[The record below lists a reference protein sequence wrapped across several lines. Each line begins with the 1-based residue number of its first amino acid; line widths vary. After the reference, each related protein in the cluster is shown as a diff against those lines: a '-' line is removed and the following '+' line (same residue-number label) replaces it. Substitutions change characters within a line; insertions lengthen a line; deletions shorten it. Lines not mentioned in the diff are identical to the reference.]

1 MQKNFREASKLF
13 ESINF
18 QRKAIDLLE
27 FNGFIEDAAK
37 ILLRMKVP
45 YRAAIIYDRNGQFV
59 RAAECFALDGKHDSA
74 ARSFE
79 KAAGA
84 DYHFFKNAGQAFL
97 TAGMTDNALEVYG
110 KILQSQDVLKIGF
123 GSQKY
128 EFLAVYMA
136 NPYNAKYVLEN
147 VTSEQLA
154 AFIESLGLRPDF
166 VQNMSVWVLYRHD
179 LKFFDSILFKLNGH
193 EELAALFWSHISGP
207 YANYLHQS

>member
-1 MQKNFREASKLF
+1 MKHQAVDLAILAKYLLPASIIILIVLYLFFRRLVISYVALKTQVQAAEKAAQMRRIGQPPAKTEPIIVRRTDLYDQLTPQQKIVHKQAEDLAVQKNFREASKLF

-27 FNGFIEDAAK
+27 FNGFIEDAAQ

-110 KILQSQDVLKIGF
+110 KIL
-123 GSQKY
+123 
-128 EFLAVYMA
+128 
-136 NPYNAKYVLEN
+136 
-147 VTSEQLA
+147 
-154 AFIESLGLRPDF
+154 
-166 VQNMSVWVLYRHD
+166 
-179 LKFFDSILFKLNGH
+179 
-193 EELAALFWSHISGP
+193 
-207 YANYLHQS
+207 